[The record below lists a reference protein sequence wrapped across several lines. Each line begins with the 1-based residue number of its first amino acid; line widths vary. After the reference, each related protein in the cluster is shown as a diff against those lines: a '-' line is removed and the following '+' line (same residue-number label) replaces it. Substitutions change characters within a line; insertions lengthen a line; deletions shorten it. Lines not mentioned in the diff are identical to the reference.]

1 VTVEDFATCP
11 RSVEVGVY
19 LLDGLTDE
27 ERADYAAHL
36 AHCPGCLRE
45 VGRLAGLPGL
55 LARAADA
62 DSGVR
67 TEGHPG
73 PLRPPGWRPPLRP
86 GEEGSVAAALDSV
99 RRRRGRLLVLTAVAF
114 MLVGALG
121 AGVASTLGGRS
132 TGVTAA
138 DSLPVPLQ
146 PVDGAPAVAA
156 VDLTDRPWGTEI
168 VLRCRY
174 LGGSQGT
181 GAYQAPVYVLVAAGT
196 DGSTAELARWTAVP
210 GLDVVLASATQLGRG
225 QLAGLQVRDGQGT
238 VVLRTV
244 HL

>member
-1 VTVEDFATCP
+1 VTVEDLATCP

-62 DSGVR
+62 DPLDR
-67 TEGHPG
+67 DDEHPG

-86 GEEGSVAAALDSV
+86 GEEGSVAAALDSL
-99 RRRRGRLLVLTAVAF
+99 RRGRRRLLALAAVAF
-114 MLVGALG
+114 VLVGLLG
-121 AGVASTLGGRS
+121 AGVASVLGGRA

-138 DSLPVPLQ
+138 ASLPVPMQ

-156 VDLTDRPWGTEI
+156 VDLTEHPWGTEI
-168 VLRCRY
+168 VLRGRY
-174 LGGSQGT
+174 LGGAG
-181 GAYQAPVYVLVAAGT
+181 GNGGYQAPVYVLVATGT
-196 DGSTAELARWTAVP
+196 DGSTAELARWTAMP
-210 GLDVVLASATQLGRG
+210 GLDVVLASATELSRG
-225 QLAGLQVRDGQGT
+225 QLAGLQVLDGRGT
-238 VVLRTV
+238 VVLRTT